1 MPPNRARGFAT
12 YKALRST
19 FLVKFGKIYENV
31 LYAAHTRARFVH
43 GQGARGFITYE
54 VVWRPRSG
62 RSEERSDV
70 PSERSEGA
78 TPRKEITPGD
88 GHTH

>member
-1 MPPNRARGFAT
+1 MHGLVARGFTT

-19 FLVKFGKIYENV
+19 FLVKFTKVHENV
-31 LYAAHTRARFVH
+31 LYEAHTRARFVH
-43 GQGARGFITYE
+43 GQGERGFVTYE

-62 RSEERSDV
+62 RGKERSDV

-78 TPRKEITPGD
+78 TPCK
-88 GHTH
+88 